1 MIALLLIFFAAFTKL
16 TAQQHDF
23 DRPTFYKVL
32 AADNVAD
39 IDVQI
44 TSVQKSSVAEKAAY
58 EGVLLMKKS
67 GLVPK
72 AKDKLHFFKEG
83 RIKLE
88 AAIAADKN
96 NTEYR
101 FLRVIIQEHAPK
113 IVKYRN
119 NLDGDCKMIQDN
131 FNTLSSSLQQVI
143 TDYSRNSKSLKLPS
157 HN

>member
-1 MIALLLIFFAAFTKL
+1 MIALLLIFFAALAKL

-23 DRPTFYKVL
+23 DRATFYKVL

-39 IDVQI
+39 IDAQI
-44 TSVQKSSVAEKAAY
+44 TSVQKSSVADKTAY

-119 NLDGDCKMIQDN
+119 NLDEDGKMIQAN

-143 TDYSRNSKSLKLPS
+143 TDYSRNSKSLKLPI